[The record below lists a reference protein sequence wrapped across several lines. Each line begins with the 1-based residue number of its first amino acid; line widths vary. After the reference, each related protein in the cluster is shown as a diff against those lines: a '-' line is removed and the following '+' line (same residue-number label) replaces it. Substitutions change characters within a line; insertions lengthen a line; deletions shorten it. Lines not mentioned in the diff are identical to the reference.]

1 MSEQQLGRVDE
12 AGNVYVTT
20 ESGERLVGQY
30 ADVPAEEALAFFA
43 RKFADIAQS
52 VVLLEQRVKR
62 GAPANEISSSLAS
75 VRKAV
80 DAGVGVGDF
89 SILSARL
96 DKVSEALK
104 ELGAEEVVKN
114 TEAADAAKADRL
126 AIVVAME
133 ALAGQDPL
141 KVQWKQATATA
152 DELFA
157 KWQEHQKSAPR
168 LSKTESNELWKRF
181 RDARSTIDQHR
192 RSHFA
197 ELDSRNK
204 GAKAAKEALVV
215 KAEALAASGP
225 AGIPAY
231 RVLLDEWK
239 LSPRAGKKIDDAL
252 WARFKAAGDVLY
264 GAKAEEDAVED
275 ESFSANLVVK
285 LELLTEAEKL
295 IGATD
300 RVQARQALNTIQK
313 KWDAAGKVPRAQV
326 KSVEDRM
333 RKVEA
338 SVRSLE
344 DNHWNASNPEKQA
357 RSEGLAGQLET
368 KIGKLEA
375 ELVIAQA
382 AKNTKS
388 IKELTEAISTQK
400 AWLAILK

>member
-1 MSEQQLGRVDE
+1 MSEMQIGRVDE
-12 AGNVYVTT
+12 AGNVYAIT

-43 RKFADIAQS
+43 RKYADVAQT

-62 GAPANEISSSLAS
+62 GAPASEIKASLTS

-80 DAGVGVGDF
+80 DAAIGVGDF
-89 SILSARL
+89 ANLSARL
-96 DKVSEALK
+96 DKVAEAVS
-104 ELGAEEVVKN
+104 ELGAVEVVKN
-114 TEAADAAKADRL
+114 TEASDAAKAERV
-126 AIVVAME
+126 AIVEAME

-141 KVQWKQATATA
+141 KVQWKQATASA

-181 RDARSTIDQHR
+181 RDARSKIDQHR

-204 GAKAAKEALVV
+204 GAKAAKDALVI
-215 KAEALAASGP
+215 KAEELATAGP
-225 AGIPAY
+225 AGIPKY
-231 RVLLDEWK
+231 RALLDEWK
-239 LSPRAGKKIDDAL
+239 ISPRAGKKIDDAL

-264 GAKAEEDAVED
+264 GAKAEGDAVED
-275 ESFSANLVVK
+275 ESFAANLVVK
-285 LELLTEAEKL
+285 LELLTDAEKL

-300 RVQARQALNTIQK
+300 RVQARLTLNTIQK

-326 KSVEDRM
+326 KPVEDRM

-338 SVRSLE
+338 AVRGLE

-357 RSEGLAGQLET
+357 RSEGLAGQLES
-368 KIGKLEA
+368 KIAKLDA
-375 ELVIAQA
+375 ELAA
-382 AKNTKS
+382 AKDAKNAKAV
-388 IKELTEAISTQK
+388 KELTEAISTQK

>member
-1 MSEQQLGRVDE
+1 MSEQELGRVDE
-12 AGNVYVTT
+12 AGNVYVKT

-43 RKFADIAQS
+43 RKFADVAQS

-62 GAPANEISSSLAS
+62 AAPANEIKSSLAS

-89 SILSARL
+89 ALLSARL
-96 DKVSEALK
+96 DKVSAALS

-114 TEAADAAKADRL
+114 TEATDAAKADRL
-126 AIVVAME
+126 AIVEAME

-141 KVQWKQATATA
+141 KVQWKQATAAA

-204 GAKAAKEALVV
+204 GAKAAKEALVAQ
-215 KAEALAASGP
+215 AEELASAGP
-225 AGIPAY
+225 GGIPKY
-231 RVLLDEWK
+231 RALLDAWK
-239 LSPRAGKKIDDAL
+239 ISPRAGKKIDDAL
-252 WARFKAAGDVLY
+252 WARFKAAGDILY

-275 ESFSANLVVK
+275 ESYAANLVVK

-295 IGATD
+295 ISATD
-300 RVQARQALNTIQK
+300 RVQARQSLNTIQK
-313 KWDAAGKVPRAQV
+313 KWDVAGKVPRAQV
-326 KSVEDRM
+326 KSIEDRM
-333 RKVEA
+333 RKVETA
-338 SVRSLE
+338 VRSLE

-368 KIGKLEA
+368 KIGKLEV
-375 ELVIAQA
+375 ELATAQA
-382 AKNTKS
+382 AKNTKA

>member
-1 MSEQQLGRVDE
+1 MSETQLGRVDE
-12 AGNVYVTT
+12 AGNVYAIT

-30 ADVPAEEALAFFA
+30 ADVPAEEALAFFT
-43 RKFADIAQS
+43 RKFADVAQS

-62 GAPANEISSSLAS
+62 GAPANEIKSSLAS
-75 VRKAV
+75 VRKSV
-80 DAGVGVGDF
+80 VAGVGVGDF
-89 SILSARL
+89 TKLSARL
-96 DKVSEALK
+96 DKVQEAVS
-104 ELGAEEVVKN
+104 ELGAVEVVKN
-114 TEAADAAKADRL
+114 TEATDAAKAERL
-126 AIVVAME
+126 AIVEAME
-133 ALAGQDPL
+133 ALAAQDPL

-181 RDARSTIDQHR
+181 RDARSKIDQHR

-204 GAKAAKEALVV
+204 GAKAAKDALVA
-215 KAEALAASGP
+215 KAEELASAGP
-225 AGIPAY
+225 AGIPKY
-231 RVLLDEWK
+231 RALLDEWK
-239 LSPRAGKKIDDAL
+239 ISPRAGKKIDDAL

-275 ESFSANLVVK
+275 ESFAANLVVK

-300 RVQARQALNTIQK
+300 RVQARQSLNSIQK
-313 KWDAAGKVPRAQV
+313 KWDVAGKVPRAQV
-326 KSVEDRM
+326 KSIEDRM

-338 SVRSLE
+338 AVRGLE

-375 ELVIAQA
+375 ELAEAQQ
-382 AKNTKS
+382 AKNTKAV
-388 IKELTEAISTQK
+388 KELTEAISTQK

>member
-20 ESGERLVGQY
+20 PSGERLVGQY

-62 GAPANEISSSLAS
+62 AAPANEIKTSLAS
-75 VRKAV
+75 VRKSV
-80 DAGVGVGDF
+80 DAGIGVGDF
-89 SILSARL
+89 ALLSARL
-96 DKVSEALK
+96 DKVADALG
-104 ELGAEEVVKN
+104 EIGAEEIVKN
-114 TEAADAAKADRL
+114 TEATEAAKADRL
-126 AIVVAME
+126 AIVEAME

-152 DELFA
+152 DDLFA
-157 KWQEHQKSAPR
+157 KWQDHQKTAPR
-168 LSKTESNELWKRF
+168 LSKTESNELWRRF

-204 GAKAAKEALVV
+204 GAKAAKEALVSR
-215 KAEALAASGP
+215 AEELAAAGP
-225 AGIPAY
+225 GAIPKY
-231 RVLLDEWK
+231 RALLDEWK
-239 LSPRAGKKIDDAL
+239 ISPRAGKKIDDGL
-252 WARFKAAGDVLY
+252 WARFKAAGDILY

-275 ESFSANLVVK
+275 ESYSANLVIK

-295 IGATD
+295 AGATD
-300 RVQARQALNTIQK
+300 RVLARQTLNTIQK
-313 KWDAAGKVPRAQV
+313 KWDAAGKVPRAQI
-326 KSVEDRM
+326 KSIEDRM
-333 RKVEA
+333 RKVETA
-338 SVRSLE
+338 VRSLE

-357 RSEGLAGQLET
+357 RSEGLAGQLEV
-368 KIGKLEA
+368 KISKLES
-375 ELVIAQA
+375 ELSTAQA
-382 AKNTKS
+382 ENNTKAT
-388 IKELTEAISTQK
+388 KELIEAIATQK

>member
-1 MSEQQLGRVDE
+1 MSETQLGRVDE
-12 AGNVYVTT
+12 AGNVYAIT

-43 RKFADIAQS
+43 RKYADVAQT

-62 GAPANEISSSLAS
+62 GAPANEIKASLAS

-80 DAGVGVGDF
+80 DAAIGVGDF
-89 SILSARL
+89 ANLSARL
-96 DKVSEALK
+96 DKVAEAVS
-104 ELGAEEVVKN
+104 ELGAVEIVKN
-114 TEAADAAKADRL
+114 TEATDAAKADRL
-126 AIVVAME
+126 AIVEAME

-181 RDARSTIDQHR
+181 RDARSKIDQHR

-204 GAKAAKEALVV
+204 GAKAAKDALVA
-215 KAEALAASGP
+215 KAEELATAGP
-225 AGIPAY
+225 AGIPKY
-231 RVLLDEWK
+231 RALLDEWK
-239 LSPRAGKKIDDAL
+239 ISPRAGKKIDDAL

-275 ESFSANLVVK
+275 ESFAANLVTK

-313 KWDAAGKVPRAQV
+313 KWDAAGKVPRAQM
-326 KSVEDRM
+326 KAIEDRM

-338 SVRSLE
+338 AVRGLE

-368 KIGKLEA
+368 KIAKLEA
-375 ELVIAQA
+375 ELA
-382 AKNTKS
+382 AAKESKNTKAV
-388 IKELTEAISTQK
+388 KELTEAISTQK

>member
-30 ADVPAEEALAFFA
+30 ADVPAEEALAFFT

-62 GAPANEISSSLAS
+62 GAPANEIKASLAS

-80 DAGVGVGDF
+80 EGGVGVGDF
-89 SILSARL
+89 ALLAARL

-114 TEAADAAKADRL
+114 TEATDAAKADRL

-133 ALAGQDPL
+133 SLAGQDPL

-181 RDARSTIDQHR
+181 RDARSTVDQHR

-204 GAKAAKEALVV
+204 GAKAAKEALVSQ
-215 KAEALAASGP
+215 ADALAASGP
-225 AGIPAY
+225 AGIPKY
-231 RVLLDEWK
+231 RALLDEWK

-264 GAKAEEDAVED
+264 GAKVEEDALED

-285 LELLTEAEKL
+285 LELLADAEKL

-300 RVQARQALNTIQK
+300 RVQARQTLNGIQN

-326 KSVEDRM
+326 KSIEDRM
-333 RKVEA
+333 RKAEE
-338 SVRSLE
+338 SVRGLE
-344 DNHWNASNPEKQA
+344 DNHWNTSNPEKQA

-368 KIGKLEA
+368 KIAKLEIQ
-375 ELVIAQA
+375 LVAAQA
-382 AKNTKS
+382 AKNTASAKDIS
-388 IKELTEAISTQK
+388 DAISTQK

>member
-1 MSEQQLGRVDE
+1 MSETQLGRVDE
-12 AGNVYVTT
+12 AGNVYAIT

-30 ADVPAEEALAFFA
+30 ADVPAEEALAFFT
-43 RKFADIAQS
+43 RKFADVAQS

-62 GAPANEISSSLAS
+62 GAPANEIKSSLAS
-75 VRKAV
+75 VRKSV
-80 DAGVGVGDF
+80 VAGVGVGDF
-89 SILSARL
+89 TKLSARL
-96 DKVSEALK
+96 DKVQEAVS
-104 ELGAEEVVKN
+104 ELGAVEVVKN
-114 TEAADAAKADRL
+114 TEATDAAKAERL
-126 AIVVAME
+126 AIVEAME
-133 ALAGQDPL
+133 ALAAQDPL

-152 DELFA
+152 DELFT

-181 RDARSTIDQHR
+181 RDARSKIDQHR

-204 GAKAAKEALVV
+204 GAKAAKDALVA
-215 KAEALAASGP
+215 KAEELASAGP
-225 AGIPAY
+225 AGIPKY
-231 RVLLDEWK
+231 RALLDEWK
-239 LSPRAGKKIDDAL
+239 ISPRAGKKIDDAL

-275 ESFSANLVVK
+275 ESFAANLVVK

-300 RVQARQALNTIQK
+300 RVQARQSLNSIQK
-313 KWDAAGKVPRAQV
+313 KWDVAGKVPRAQV
-326 KSVEDRM
+326 KSIEDRM

-338 SVRSLE
+338 AVRGLE

-375 ELVIAQA
+375 ELAEAQQ
-382 AKNTKS
+382 AKNTKAV
-388 IKELTEAISTQK
+388 KELTEAISTQK

>member
-1 MSEQQLGRVDE
+1 MSEQELGRVDE
-12 AGNVYVTT
+12 AGNVYVKT

-30 ADVPAEEALAFFA
+30 ADVPAEEALAFFT
-43 RKFADIAQS
+43 RKFADVAQS

-62 GAPANEISSSLAS
+62 SAPANEIKTSLVS

-89 SILSARL
+89 AKLSARL
-96 DKVSEALK
+96 DRVAEALS
-104 ELGAEEVVKN
+104 ELDADEVVKN
-114 TEAADAAKADRL
+114 TEATDAAKADRL
-126 AIVVAME
+126 AIVEAME
-133 ALAGQDPL
+133 SLAGQDPL

-157 KWQEHQKSAPR
+157 KWQDHQKSAPR

-204 GAKAAKEALVV
+204 GAKAAKEALVT
-215 KAEALAASGP
+215 KAEELATAGP
-225 AGIPAY
+225 GGIPKY
-231 RVLLDEWK
+231 RALLDEWK
-239 LSPRAGKKIDDAL
+239 ISPRAGKKIDDAL

-275 ESFSANLVVK
+275 ESFAANLVIK
-285 LELLTEAEKL
+285 LELLADAEKL
-295 IGATD
+295 MSVTD
-300 RVQARQALNTIQK
+300 RVQARQSLNTIQK

-326 KSVEDRM
+326 KSIEDRM

-338 SVRSLE
+338 TVRGLE

-357 RSEGLAGQLET
+357 RSEGLAGQLEV
-368 KIGKLEA
+368 KIGKLEV
-375 ELVIAQA
+375 ELAAANA
-382 AKNTKS
+382 AKNSKAV
-388 IKELTEAISTQK
+388 KEITEAISTQK

>member
-1 MSEQQLGRVDE
+1 MSETQLGRVDE
-12 AGNVYVTT
+12 AGNVYAIT
-20 ESGERLVGQY
+20 ESGERLIGQY
-30 ADVPAEEALAFFA
+30 ADVPAEEALAFFT
-43 RKFADIAQS
+43 RKFADVAQS

-62 GAPANEISSSLAS
+62 GAPANEIKASLAS
-75 VRKAV
+75 VRKSV

-89 SILSARL
+89 ANLSARL
-96 DKVSEALK
+96 DKVQEALS
-104 ELGAEEVVKN
+104 ELGAVEVVKN
-114 TEAADAAKADRL
+114 TEATDAAKAERL
-126 AIVVAME
+126 AIVEAME
-133 ALAGQDPL
+133 ALAAQDPL

-168 LSKTESNELWKRF
+168 LSKTESNDLWKRF
-181 RDARSTIDQHR
+181 RDARSKIDQHR

-204 GAKAAKEALVV
+204 GAKAAKDALVA
-215 KAEALAASGP
+215 KAEELASAGP
-225 AGIPAY
+225 AGIPKY
-231 RVLLDEWK
+231 RALLDEWK
-239 LSPRAGKKIDDAL
+239 LSPRAGNKIDDAL

-275 ESFSANLVVK
+275 ESFAANLVVK

-300 RVQARQALNTIQK
+300 RVQARQSLNGIQK

-326 KSVEDRM
+326 KSIEDRM

-338 SVRSLE
+338 AVRGLE

-368 KIGKLEA
+368 KIGKLEV
-375 ELVIAQA
+375 ELAAAQL
-382 AKNTKS
+382 AKNTKAV
-388 IKELTEAISTQK
+388 KELTEAISTQK

>member
-1 MSEQQLGRVDE
+1 MSEQELGRVDE
-12 AGNVYVTT
+12 AGNVYVIT

-30 ADVPAEEALAFFA
+30 ADVPAEEALAFFT
-43 RKFADIAQS
+43 RKFADVAQS

-62 GAPANEISSSLAS
+62 AAPANEIKASLAT

-80 DAGVGVGDF
+80 DTGVGVGDF
-89 SILSARL
+89 SNLSVRL
-96 DKVSEALK
+96 DKVSAALS

-114 TEAADAAKADRL
+114 TEATDAAKADRL
-126 AIVVAME
+126 AIVEAME

-204 GAKAAKEALVV
+204 GARAAKEALVA
-215 KAEALAASGP
+215 KADELAAAGP
-225 AGIPAY
+225 GGIPKY
-231 RVLLDEWK
+231 RALLDEWK
-239 LSPRAGKKIDDAL
+239 ISPRAGKKIDDAL
-252 WARFKAAGDVLY
+252 WARFKAAGDILY
-264 GAKAEEDAVED
+264 GAKAEENAVED
-275 ESFSANLVVK
+275 ESFAANLAVK
-285 LELLTEAEKL
+285 LGLLTEAEKL
-295 IGATD
+295 ISITD
-300 RVQARQALNTIQK
+300 RVHARQSLNVIQK

-338 SVRSLE
+338 AVRGLE

-368 KIGKLEA
+368 KIGKLEV
-375 ELVIAQA
+375 ELAAAQV

-388 IKELTEAISTQK
+388 VKELTEAISTQK

>member
-43 RKFADIAQS
+43 RKFADVAQS

-204 GAKAAKEALVV
+204 GAKAAKEALVA

>member
-1 MSEQQLGRVDE
+1 MSETQLGRVDE
-12 AGNVYVTT
+12 AGNVYAITD
-20 ESGERLVGQY
+20 SGERLVGQY

-43 RKFADIAQS
+43 RKYADVAQT

-62 GAPANEISSSLAS
+62 GAPANEIKSSLAS

-80 DAGVGVGDF
+80 DAAIGVGDF
-89 SILSARL
+89 ANLSARL
-96 DKVSEALK
+96 DKVAEAVS
-104 ELGAEEVVKN
+104 ELGAVEVVKN
-114 TEAADAAKADRL
+114 TEATDAAKAERL
-126 AIVVAME
+126 AIVEAME

-181 RDARSTIDQHR
+181 RDARSKIDQHR

-204 GAKAAKEALVV
+204 GAKAAKDALVA
-215 KAEALAASGP
+215 KAEELATAGP
-225 AGIPAY
+225 AGIPKY
-231 RVLLDEWK
+231 RALLDEWK
-239 LSPRAGKKIDDAL
+239 ISPRAGKKIDDAL

-275 ESFSANLVVK
+275 ESFAANLVVK
-285 LELLTEAEKL
+285 LELLSEAEKL
-295 IGATD
+295 MSVTD
-300 RVQARQALNTIQK
+300 RVQARQSLNTIQK

-326 KSVEDRM
+326 KSIEDRM

-338 SVRSLE
+338 AVRGLE

-368 KIGKLEA
+368 KIAKLEG
-375 ELVIAQA
+375 ELAAAQE

-388 IKELTEAISTQK
+388 AKELTEAISTQK